1 MEKIKETL
9 ENVKNFIIFAYIL
22 LIIFV
27 TICLLSYNEY
37 KMTVFGKNTL
47 IPIIDE
53 NLEPDYTIGDLVVVP
68 KNMLSSV
75 EAGDKIFFYRTA
87 SGETTINYAT
97 VTKSER
103 VTDTEFTYTVE
114 GDYRFSSSNFI
125 GKTDTATVIPFVGR
139 VLSTLQ
145 SKWGFLF
152 LGVFPSLVAFLTTLH
167 YVIVEIQEEKERKE
181 QAAIKAAKKKKKKK
195 KLQEEKA
202 AKVEKELQ
210 TEVVEDEKEEVV
222 EEKIETKI
230 QEVEEEQEEVVEV
243 SVEIEKEEEIQP
255 EEKVEIEEKEVEV
268 SIEVQKEEVK
278 TEPAVEVKVEK
289 EEVKEIKIEEK
300 VNTEE
305 MSAEQKKK
313 AMIEAKM
320 KSMTEEEKRALIEA
334 KLKAMS
340 PEEKRALIEAK
351 KKKMEADKK

>member
-68 KNMLSSV
+68 KNRLSSV

-125 GKTDTATVIPFVGR
+125 GKTDTATVVPFVGKA
-139 VLSTLQ
+139 LSTLQ

-167 YVIVEIQEEKERKE
+167 YVIVELQEEKERKE
-181 QAAIKAAKKKKKKK
+181 QAAKKAAKK
-195 KLQEEKA
+195 
-202 AKVEKELQ
+202 
-210 TEVVEDEKEEVV
+210 VV
-222 EEKIETKI
+222 EE
-230 QEVEEEQEEVVEV
+230 EVEDDDD
-243 SVEIEKEEEIQP
+243 S
-255 EEKVEIEEKEVEV
+255 
-268 SIEVQKEEVK
+268 
-278 TEPAVEVKVEK
+278 
-289 EEVKEIKIEEK
+289 
-300 VNTEE
+300 E
-305 MSAEQKKK
+305 MS
-313 AMIEAKM
+313 
-320 KSMTEEEKRALIEA
+320 EEDAQVFTKYGAISA
-334 KLKAMS
+334 
-340 PEEKRALIEAK
+340 PELPF
-351 KKKMEADKK
+351 

>member
-210 TEVVEDEKEEVV
+210 TEVAEDEKEEVV

-255 EEKVEIEEKEVEV
+255 EEKVEIEEKEEKEVEV

-313 AMIEAKM
+313 AMIEAK
-320 KSMTEEEKRALIEA
+320 
-334 KLKAMS
+334 
-340 PEEKRALIEAK
+340 

>member
-125 GKTDTATVIPFVGR
+125 GKTDTATVVPFVGKA
-139 VLSTLQ
+139 LSTLQ

-181 QAAIKAAKKKKKKK
+181 QAAIKAENKKKKKK

-320 KSMTEEEKRALIEA
+320 KSMPEEEKRALIEA